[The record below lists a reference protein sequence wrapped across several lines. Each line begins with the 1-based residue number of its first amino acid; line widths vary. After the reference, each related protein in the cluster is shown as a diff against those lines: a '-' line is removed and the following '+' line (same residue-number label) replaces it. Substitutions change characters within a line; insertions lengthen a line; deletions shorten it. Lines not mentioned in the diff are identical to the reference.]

1 MPLIV
6 DDILL
11 GVLSVYSPDQQG
23 FSHRQA
29 QTLALLASEGL
40 EQLSDDIAPAP
51 AHRPRPLP
59 VRRPRI
65 VSVPA

>member
-6 DDILL
+6 NDILL

-40 EQLSDDIAPAP
+40 EQMSDDIAPAP
-51 AHRPRPLP
+51 VDRPRRLP
-59 VRRPRI
+59 VRPPRI
-65 VSVPA
+65 VPVSA